1 MSDVDPRPT
10 PPRTRPPANSFRPNR
25 AEILAGLSIVFALLS
40 LLWSS
45 GNASRMDSPTPAR
58 ELGEAPPATRLPSSP
73 TVSPS
78 GITLDDISAASAQLS
93 ARAVLSV
100 VRVESSFKGRSA
112 PSDDLETY
120 FGSLPPE
127 SIGSGFVVD
136 TQGHVLTNYHVVRGA
151 DSVSIRD
158 SSHQS
163 LPATVVG
170 YDSLTDLALLKIPN
184 LKLPALSFGN
194 SRQLATG
201 QLVWAI
207 GSPHGLDQ
215 SVAMGIISSVDR
227 PTLLDSPFQDFL
239 QTDASINPGS
249 SGGPLLDT
257 HGEVI
262 GINTATSGQNFS
274 GIGFALPSNMAKQV
288 LEQLRDQGEVPRGWI
303 GVQLSAVTPARAAV
317 AGLERAD
324 GAYVESL
331 ASGDSSPAQ
340 QAGLRVAD
348 ICTKFQDQPV
358 TGPLGLIRQIAGHT
372 IDTTAKLTVMRNGQV
387 LDLKVTVQRRP

>member
-1 MSDVDPRPT
+1 MSAVDPRPV
-10 PPRTRPPANSFRPNR
+10 PPRAHLPANPFRPNR
-25 AEILAGLSIVFALLS
+25 AEILAGLSLVIALLS

-45 GNASRMDSPTPAR
+45 GSATHNTSPTAA
-58 ELGEAPPATRLPSSP
+58 GEQAEDPPATQLPAPLPISP
-73 TVSPS
+73 G
-78 GITLDDISAASAQLS
+78 GITLDDISAASAQLA
-93 ARAVLSV
+93 ARAAASV
-100 VRVESSFKGRSA
+100 VRVESLFKGRPA
-112 PSDDLETY
+112 PADDLETY

-136 TQGHVLTNYHVVRGA
+136 TLGHVLTNYHVVRGA

-158 SSHQS
+158 SDHQS

-170 YDSLTDLALLKIPN
+170 YDSLTDLALLKIAD
-184 LKLPALSFGN
+184 LKLPALSLGD
-194 SRQLATG
+194 SRQLAAG

-257 HGEVI
+257 RGNVI
-262 GINTATSGQNFS
+262 GINTATSGQSFS
-274 GIGFALPSNMAKQV
+274 GIGFALPSNVARQV
-288 LEQLRDQGEVPRGWI
+288 LEQLREHGEMPRGWV
-303 GVQLSAVTPARAAV
+303 GLQLGAVTPARAAV
-317 AGLERAD
+317 AGLERAA

-340 QAGLRVAD
+340 QAGVRVAD
-348 ICTKFQDQPV
+348 ICTMFQDQPV

-372 IDTTAKLTVMRNGQV
+372 IGTTAKFTVMRNGQV
-387 LDLKVTVQRRP
+387 LDLTVMVQRRP

>member
-10 PPRTRPPANSFRPNR
+10 PTRTRPPANSFRPNR

-93 ARAVLSV
+93 ARAMLSV

-120 FGSLPPE
+120 FGSLPSE

-151 DSVSIRD
+151 DSVSIRV

-184 LKLPALSFGN
+184 LKLPALSLFG
-194 SRQLATG
+194 RRHDY
-201 QLVWAI
+201 
-207 GSPHGLDQ
+207 PEHHC
-215 SVAMGIISSVDR
+215 
-227 PTLLDSPFQDFL
+227 PEDFHRSC
-239 QTDASINPGS
+239 A
-249 SGGPLLDT
+249 
-257 HGEVI
+257 
-262 GINTATSGQNFS
+262 
-274 GIGFALPSNMAKQV
+274 
-288 LEQLRDQGEVPRGWI
+288 
-303 GVQLSAVTPARAAV
+303 
-317 AGLERAD
+317 
-324 GAYVESL
+324 
-331 ASGDSSPAQ
+331 
-340 QAGLRVAD
+340 
-348 ICTKFQDQPV
+348 
-358 TGPLGLIRQIAGHT
+358 
-372 IDTTAKLTVMRNGQV
+372 
-387 LDLKVTVQRRP
+387 